1 MKILKIRILIA
12 VLILSFTNI
21 QASEVKKSLNTIVE
35 IGEEMTNMRHLL
47 EMYALIA
54 TDVSYEAPE
63 KKLLKGI
70 LEYEGT
76 IDAIEKGYKDKE
88 IIDSIKA
95 SREAWKPV
103 KKALLTAMKDHSA
116 KRMMKEGLFIH
127 ANIRSVIKE
136 LAKMKRYLLDKDK
149 HKLKD
154 REEINAVLEIDAS
167 SQRLSAHYMMKMW
180 GLDDPTIQEHWD
192 RGIQIY
198 TKSVK
203 VLKASHYY
211 KEPKFKKLLD
221 LTEKN
226 LKYFEIVMTF
236 DDKFVPVIV
245 QQKADDVCK
254 AADKMADIV
263 VDEISKK

>member
-21 QASEVKKSLNTIVE
+21 QASELKKSLNTILE
-35 IGEEMTNMRHLL
+35 LGGEMTNMRHLL

-54 TDVSYEAPE
+54 TNVNYKAPE

-116 KRMMKEGLFIH
+116 ERMMKEGVFIH

-149 HKLKD
+149 PKD

-167 SQRLSAHYMMKMW
+167 SQRLAAHYMMKMW
-180 GLDDPTIQEHWD
+180 GLPDPTIQEHWD
-192 RGIQIY
+192 NGIRIY
-198 TKSVK
+198 SESVK

-211 KEPKFKKLLD
+211 KDHKFKKLLNS
-221 LTEKN
+221 TEKN
-226 LKYFEIVMTF
+226 LKYFKIVMTF
-236 DDKFVPVIV
+236 DDKFVPVVV
-245 QQKADDVCK
+245 QEKTDDVCK
-254 AADKMADIV
+254 TAGKMGDIV
-263 VDEISKK
+263 IDEITKK